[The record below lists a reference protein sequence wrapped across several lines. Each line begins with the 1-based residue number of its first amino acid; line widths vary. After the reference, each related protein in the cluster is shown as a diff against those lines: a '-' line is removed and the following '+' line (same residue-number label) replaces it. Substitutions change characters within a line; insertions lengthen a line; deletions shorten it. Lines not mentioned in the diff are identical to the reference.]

1 MAIAIADFQETVIPT
16 AADAELARESGLQLC
31 HFLGKHPLNNDSSHL
46 RLRLQ
51 ANNEPE
57 EVMTIPV
64 SAFRLLADILAQMAR
79 GNAVTLIP
87 VNAELTT
94 QQAADILNIS
104 RPFLIKLIEDGQIPY
119 RKVGTHRRIRFEDLM
134 VYKRDIDNKR
144 RDVLADLVSEAQE
157 LNMGY

>member
-94 QQAADILNIS
+94 QQAADILNVS

>member
-51 ANNEPE
+51 ADNEPE

-64 SAFRLLADILAQMAR
+64 SAFRLLADILGQMAR

-94 QQAADILNIS
+94 QQAADILNVS

-144 RDVLADLVSEAQE
+144 RDVLADLVNEAQE

>member
-1 MAIAIADFQETVIPT
+1 MVIAIADFQETVIPT

-51 ANNEPE
+51 ADNEPE

-94 QQAADILNIS
+94 QQAADILNVS

>member
-16 AADAELARESGLQLC
+16 AADTELARESGLQLC
-31 HFLGKHPLNNDSSHL
+31 HFLGKHPLDKDLSNL

-51 ANNEPE
+51 ADNEPE
-57 EVMTIPV
+57 EVMTIPI
-64 SAFRLLADILAQMAR
+64 SAFRLLADILEQMAR
-79 GNAVTLIP
+79 GNAITLIP

-94 QQAADILNIS
+94 QQAADILNVS

-157 LNMGY
+157 LDMGY

>member
-1 MAIAIADFQETVIPT
+1 
-16 AADAELARESGLQLC
+16 
-31 HFLGKHPLNNDSSHL
+31 LGKHPLDQDFSHL
-46 RLRLQ
+46 KLRLQ
-51 ANNEPE
+51 ADNEPE

-64 SAFRLLADILAQMAR
+64 SAFRLLADILEQMAR

-94 QQAADILNIS
+94 QQAAGILNVS
-104 RPFLIKLIEDGQIPY
+104 RPFFIKLIEDGQIPY

-144 RDVLADLVSEAQE
+144 RAVLADLVSEAQE
-157 LNMGY
+157 LDMGY

>member
-1 MAIAIADFQETVIPT
+1 
-16 AADAELARESGLQLC
+16 
-31 HFLGKHPLNNDSSHL
+31 LGKHSLDKDLSNL

-51 ANNEPE
+51 ADNEPE

-64 SAFRLLADILAQMAR
+64 SAFRLLADILTQMAR

-94 QQAADILNIS
+94 QQAADILNVS
-104 RPFLIKLIEDGQIPY
+104 RPFFIKLIEDGQIPY

-144 RDVLADLVSEAQE
+144 RAVLADLVSEAQE
-157 LNMGY
+157 LDMGY

>member
-31 HFLGKHPLNNDSSHL
+31 HFLGRHPLDKDFSRL

-51 ANNEPE
+51 ADNEPE

-94 QQAADILNIS
+94 QQAADILNVS

-119 RKVGTHRRIRFEDLM
+119 RKVGTHRRIQFEDLM

-157 LNMGY
+157 LDMGY

>member
-51 ANNEPE
+51 ADNEPE

-94 QQAADILNIS
+94 QQAADILNVS

>member
-1 MAIAIADFQETVIPT
+1 MAIAIADFQETIIPT

-51 ANNEPE
+51 ADNEPE

-64 SAFRLLADILAQMAR
+64 SAFRLLADILVQMAR

-94 QQAADILNIS
+94 QQAADILNVS

>member
-31 HFLGKHPLNNDSSHL
+31 HFLGKHPLDKDLSNL

-51 ANNEPE
+51 ADNEPE

-64 SAFRLLADILAQMAR
+64 SAFRLLADILTQMAR

-87 VNAELTT
+87 INAELTT
-94 QQAADILNIS
+94 QQAADILNVS

-144 RDVLADLVSEAQE
+144 RAVLADLVSEAQE
-157 LNMGY
+157 LDMGY

>member
-31 HFLGKHPLNNDSSHL
+31 HFLGKHPLDKDFSHL

-51 ANNEPE
+51 ADNEPE

-94 QQAADILNIS
+94 QQAADILNVS

-119 RKVGTHRRIRFEDLM
+119 RKVGTHRRIQFEDLM

-157 LNMGY
+157 LDMGY

>member
-16 AADAELARESGLQLC
+16 AADTELARESRLQLC
-31 HFLGKHPLNNDSSHL
+31 HFLGKHPLDKDFSHL

-51 ANNEPE
+51 ADNEPE

-94 QQAADILNIS
+94 QQAADILNVS

-157 LNMGY
+157 LDMGY